1 MSKKSKKK
9 YIVNANK
16 EPAAATVSI
25 KIEGG
30 KGMLPSLPPAVLTI
44 ECANATEL
52 NLKLREF
59 VDEVMGHY
67 YDAVNGC

>member
-1 MSKKSKKK
+1 MSKKK
-9 YIVNANK
+9 YVVNANT

-25 KIEGG
+25 QIKGG
-30 KGMLPSLPPAVLTI
+30 KGKLPSLSPAVLTI
-44 ECANATEL
+44 ECANAVEL